1 LTGLQLISQNAIV
14 AMSAID
20 VTPGFEELFETT
32 SQKLTNAF
40 VIENGTS
47 SIEKG
52 RMTVS
57 PSGSGPLQIRL
68 KIAFESF
75 ELAASLA
82 LISSAR
88 KYGPTLLDNPG
99 GVSAHLTAIVTDE
112 KMMFSLNSHAIEIS
126 LPDSFV
132 GTEYRQ
138 FKLVYTGGS
147 LAAYLD
153 GILLGVHRTTAVFDQ
168 AAIFS
173 DSSLVVE
180 AIRLTSI

>member
-1 LTGLQLISQNAIV
+1 
-14 AMSAID
+14 
-20 VTPGFEELFETT
+20 
-32 SQKLTNAF
+32 
-40 VIENGTS
+40 
-47 SIEKG
+47 
-52 RMTVS
+52 
-57 PSGSGPLQIRL
+57 
-68 KIAFESF
+68 
-75 ELAASLA
+75 
-82 LISSAR
+82 
-88 KYGPTLLDNPG
+88 
-99 GVSAHLTAIVTDE
+99 
-112 KMMFSLNSHAIEIS
+112 MMFSLNGHAIEIS